1 MANLNTNY
9 AGLQLRN
16 PFIISSS
23 GLTSSLDK
31 IRKFDSLG
39 AGAVVLKSLF
49 EEQILFEIGSM
60 SESSDYP
67 EALDYLTRYTKEN
80 SVKEYLDLI
89 RNAKKAVQIPIIA
102 SINCVSSGE
111 WVDFASKIE
120 EAGADALELNLFF
133 LPIDKDKTAQ
143 DYESVY
149 FDIIEKL
156 KKIINIPL
164 IIKIGSHFT
173 NPVNLINQLYFRKV
187 DGVVMFNR
195 FYSPDID
202 LDEMK
207 MTSSDVFSSPADL
220 RNTLRWVGIVSN
232 EVSKINI
239 AASTGVHSGEAAVK
253 LLLAGATSIQLCSVL
268 YKNGVEYLTEMIDK
282 LESWMLNN
290 NYKSIDEF
298 RGKMNYGN
306 LEDPSVYER
315 SQFMRYFSNL
325 H

>member
-1 MANLNTNY
+1 MANLTTTF
-9 AGLQLRN
+9 AGLKLRN

-31 IRKFDSLG
+31 IRKFDALG

-67 EALDYLTRYTKEN
+67 EAQDYLATYTKEN
-80 SVKEYLDLI
+80 SVNEYLELI
-89 RNAKKAVQIPIIA
+89 SNAKKAVQIPIIA

-111 WVDFASKIE
+111 WINFASRIE

-149 FDIIEKL
+149 FDVIEKL
-156 KKIINIPL
+156 KKIISIPL
-164 IIKIGSHFT
+164 ILKIGSHFT
-173 NPVNLINQLYFRKV
+173 NPVNMINQLYFRKA

-202 LDEMK
+202 LDDMT
-207 MTSSDVFSSPADL
+207 MTSSDVFSSPSDL
-220 RNTLRWVGIVSN
+220 RTTLRWVGIVSS
-232 EVSKINI
+232 EVSNLNI
-239 AASTGVHSGEAAVK
+239 AASTGVHSGEAAIK
-253 LLLAGATSIQLCSVL
+253 LLLAGATSVQLCSVL
-268 YKNGVEYLTEMIDK
+268 YKNGVEFLTEMIDK
-282 LESWMLNN
+282 LESWMLAN

-298 RGKMNYGN
+298 RGKMNYAN
-306 LEDPSVYER
+306 LKDPSVYER